1 LANDAAIERRELPRA
16 SAPIAP
22 VRANRE
28 LFAVARYSVLQHC
41 PLSLFDSLSL
51 KSLNTLGNTAVA
63 CAAVDDVTAWR
74 LLAVVIATVKA
85 PGFGSAILTILLTL
99 VFICLMLFALK
110 RQANRVINA
119 TRRE

>member
-1 LANDAAIERRELPRA
+1 M
-16 SAPIAP
+16 AP

-51 KSLNTLGNTAVA
+51 KSLTTLGNTAVA

-74 LLAVVIATVKA
+74 LLAVVIATVEA
-85 PGFGSAILTILLTL
+85 SGFGSAILTILLTL
-99 VFICLMLFALK
+99 SHKVYLYNIPKVSEGGKQSIPVPDSQMKEFDGVDDAKIFA
-110 RQANRVINA
+110 A
-119 TRRE
+119 